1 MIIKHFLM
9 ILTVIIAPGICT
21 ADEYDPKPD
30 RREPRPVYPIY
41 SWPQDLVSVPCSA
54 WKKDNHRSLG
64 VDRDAKLG
72 RRRLAPLEPDFST
85 DHPGRRSRRTEVRS
99 NKVGEEP

>member
-30 RREPRPVYPIY
+30 RREPRPMYPIY

-54 WKKDNHRSLG
+54 WKKDNLG
-64 VDRDAKLG
+64 AWALTGTLNWEGGDS
-72 RRRLAPLEPDFST
+72 RLWSPTFQPITPEGAVVEQKCAAT
-85 DHPGRRSRRTEVRS
+85 
-99 NKVGEEP
+99 K